1 MNLAISYFYERQKI
15 MDLYRYYGTSKK
27 KHLAELNKQMPK
39 IILMLDAIDKKK
51 RLVEKEKEKGTV
63 SKEFVW

>member
-1 MNLAISYFYERQKI
+1 